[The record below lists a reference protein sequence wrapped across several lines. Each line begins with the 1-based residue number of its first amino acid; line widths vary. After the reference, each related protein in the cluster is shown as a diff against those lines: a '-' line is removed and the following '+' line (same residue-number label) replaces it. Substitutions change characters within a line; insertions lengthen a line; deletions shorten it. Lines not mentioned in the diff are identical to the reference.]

1 MPRNS
6 IRITSKS
13 PGIPEDPRT
22 SFAELSSKDFSGKEL
37 ALYLLWP
44 FARTFYAV
52 GCLFLDLLVIPFLFE
67 IIPPVRNGIIYSD
80 MYIGS
85 SLIFYYFIIL
95 EFFILILVGK
105 YEFQFYRIK
114 LTKERESELLWQIYE
129 RTTGKKSDD
138 QGS

>member
-6 IRITSKS
+6 IRITSKT
-13 PGIPEDPRT
+13 PGKPEDPRT

-80 MYIGS
+80 MYLGS
-85 SLIFYYFIIL
+85 GLIFYYFILL
-95 EFFILILVGK
+95 EALILILAGK
-105 YEFQFYRIK
+105 YEFQFYRRK
-114 LTKERESELLWQIYE
+114 LTKEKERELLWQIYE
-129 RTTGKKSDD
+129 RTNSKKSGD